1 MQYSLT
7 NMNVFIG
14 ATNWKNKISRQAKCG
29 NHNEFVELKFEN
41 KIENQ
46 NRNG

>member
-1 MQYSLT
+1 MYLLEQQT
-7 NMNVFIG
+7 G
-14 ATNWKNKISRQAKCG
+14 KNKISRQAKCG